1 MIRVENLSYAM
12 GGQSILDDIT
22 LEVPK
27 GGLTALIGPNGAGKS
42 TLLNLIARQL
52 PLQSGRVEIDG
63 FDLSLTDGNTLAKQM
78 ALVSQHVGVAS
89 RLRVKELVQFGR
101 WPHAKGRL
109 GPDDHAAVDSALH
122 AFDLLDLKDRFL
134 DQLSGGQRQR
144 AFVAM
149 AMAQETDW
157 LLLDE
162 PLNNLDMYHAH
173 SLMRVLHDLSVKENK
188 SILIVIHDI
197 NQAAAWAD
205 HIISMQE
212 GRPVHAGKPTD
223 VISPENLEMLYGIR
237 PNIIDVD
244 GRRNVVTS
252 R

>member
-1 MIRVENLSYAM
+1 MIRIENLSY
-12 GGQSILDDIT
+12 SIGSQTILSDVT

-42 TLLNLIARQL
+42 TLLNLLARQM
-52 PLQSGRVEIDG
+52 PLQGGRVEIDG
-63 FDLSLTDGNTLAKQM
+63 FDLGRTEANTLAKRM
-78 ALVSQHVGVAS
+78 ALVSQHLGVAS
-89 RLRVKELVQFGR
+89 RLRVGELVQFGR

-109 GPDDHAAVDSALH
+109 GAQDHKAVMEALQ

-149 AMAQETDW
+149 ALAQETDW

-173 SLMRVLHDLSVKENK
+173 SLMRVLHDLSRSHQK
-188 SILIVIHDI
+188 SILMVIHDI

-205 HIISMQE
+205 HIISMQC
-212 GRPVHAGKPTD
+212 GRVVHSGAPGD
-223 VISPENLEMLYGIR
+223 VVSSDNLEVLYGIR
-237 PNIIDVD
+237 PNIVDVD
-244 GRRNVVTS
+244 GQRTVVTS